1 MGGSC
6 LGSSKLLVLGLIVAA
21 ASSLSACTF
30 TPHDLQV
37 KPTVQPIASSVGQG
51 TRVFFRFVDDR
62 DDVTIGHRGVGSVG
76 AKISSADLPQ
86 SVEAQLR
93 EELQKKQFDLVS
105 SEAGSEASVTY
116 RLRSFKF
123 DIEQGFFSGG
133 RNAAAALAVDAQRG
147 SRTYANVY
155 RYNSEERIMFVPGGD
170 EIDNQMN
177 AALNQI
183 LTKADTDEAL
193 DRLLVGQ

>member
-1 MGGSC
+1 MRGSRLASSRFLA
-6 LGSSKLLVLGLIVAA
+6 LGSALAA
-21 ASSLSACTF
+21 VFSLSACAF
-30 TPHDLQV
+30 TPHDVQV
-37 KPTVQPIASSVGQG
+37 KPTAQAVASSVGQG
-51 TRVFFRFVDDR
+51 TRVFFRFIDDR

-76 AKISSADLPQ
+76 AKISSGDLPQ

-93 EELQKKQFDLVS
+93 DELLKKQFQIV
-105 SEAGSEASVTY
+105 GSEVGSDASVTY

-123 DIEQGFFSGG
+123 GIEQGFFSGG

-193 DRLLVGQ
+193 DRLLAGQ

>member
-1 MGGSC
+1 MGEGC

-30 TPHDLQV
+30 TAHDLQV
-37 KPTVQPIASSVGQG
+37 KPTVQPVASSIGQG

-93 EELQKKQFDLVS
+93 DELQKKLFDLVS
-105 SEAGSEASVTY
+105 SEADSDASVTY

-183 LTKADTDEAL
+183 LTKADSDEAL
-193 DRLLVGQ
+193 DRLLTGQ